1 MFTRLLIPLDGSKL
15 AEAVLPAAAYLAKT
29 LEIPVTLLHI
39 IERNAPEEIH
49 GETHLTNE
57 AEARTYLDSIASQ
70 KYWPDVFIESHVH
83 TAEVTDVAELIVAHA
98 NELQTDLI
106 VLCTHGSGGLRSLV
120 IGTIAQQVINLGRTP
135 VLVIQADQSGV
146 SAIFD
151 CRKMLIA
158 LDGKPDHEKGLRV
171 AAELAE
177 NCEAGLH
184 LVTVV
189 PTRRELLMEQ
199 AATARFLPGSTS
211 ALLDLSVSSA
221 ENYLLGLVHEYAQQG
236 FHITAEVLRGEPA
249 AMLIRAAEQ
258 NRTNLIVL
266 GTHGKSH
273 MDAFWSGSLTPQ
285 IAKGTHIPLLLVPIH
300 NHDQK

>member
-15 AEAVLPAAAYLAKT
+15 AEAVLPAAAYLART

-49 GETHLTNE
+49 GEAHLTNE
-57 AEARTYLDSIASQ
+57 VEAQAYLEAVARQ
-70 KYWPDVFIESHVH
+70 EHWPEVAVESHVH
-83 TAEVTDVAELIVAHA
+83 TAEVTNVAESIAAHA

-106 VLCTHGSGGLRSLV
+106 VLCTHGRGGLRSLV
-120 IGTIAQQVINLGRTP
+120 FASIAQQVINLGKTP
-135 VLVIQADQSGV
+135 VLVIQADQAGV
-146 SAIFD
+146 SPVFT
-151 CRKMLIA
+151 CRKMLVA

-171 AAELAE
+171 AAEFGGECGAS
-177 NCEAGLH
+177 LH

-211 ALLDLSVSSA
+211 AMLDLSVA
-221 ENYLLGLVHEYAQQG
+221 GVENYLQALVHQYAQKG
-236 FHITAEVLRGEPA
+236 LAVTAEVLRGDPA
-249 AMLIRAAEQ
+249 AMLVRAAEQ
-258 NRTNLIVL
+258 SQANLIVL
-266 GTHGKSH
+266 GTHGKSL

-285 IAKGTHIPLLLVPIH
+285 IAKGTRIPLLLVPIRDH
-300 NHDQK
+300 NEV

>member
-70 KYWPDVFIESHVH
+70 KYWPDVVIESHVH
-83 TAEVTDVAELIVAHA
+83 TAEVTDVAESIVAHA

-151 CRKMLIA
+151 CRRMLIA

-221 ENYLLGLVHEYAQQG
+221 ENYLLDLVHEYAQRGIPHNGRSAARRTGSHADPSCRAKPDQPDRAG
-236 FHITAEVLRGEPA
+236 NARQEPYGCVLVRQPDAPDCERHSHPPA
-249 AMLIRAAEQ
+249 A
-258 NRTNLIVL
+258 
-266 GTHGKSH
+266 GT
-273 MDAFWSGSLTPQ
+273 DPQ
-285 IAKGTHIPLLLVPIH
+285 S
-300 NHDQK
+300 